1 MSGYETEK
9 HLRDL
14 VNKAGITKIILVDDD
29 FDTEAE
35 ENGIGAVAAVNV
47 LEASRDDKQKIDKV
61 KLLNL
66 EQHGLFLFDINGEM
80 KKPEALNNQVSEYW
94 SDRIPEEKKKQFFE
108 IFHVEDTV
116 DLTQQAAGS
125 LSGMIGETREVEKK
139 GVKQWLQERK
149 ELINSH
155 SKTGEYTLVLFDLN
169 LKNIDTRANNI
180 NGRFD
185 KAGYQLVKEVLDD
198 RNCQII
204 PGIMTNGV
212 KNEQD
217 ELKLSEAQFKNKIA
231 AAAIMKTR
239 LQEPRTMI
247 KGLEMVVVAHALYE
261 MCLAVQDAF
270 KQVAGNEP
278 WGYVELPALLKMAKT
293 AEEEGCHASERLLRL
308 MQSRSS
314 DELSFKVRET
324 CKNNS
329 SIKLLD
335 SFGSKWYKAFLESN
349 GALSKIDNR
358 SLSYK
363 DAYISGQDLA
373 MHRMPTYLGDIYEI
387 SGLTTGSDFYILL
400 HQPCNISVR
409 NDGKRKTGEQGLVL
423 AKLIE
428 YKKNKK
434 DPKRISQS
442 TISLPSPFK
451 MENNASDLSSGQGS
465 RFYYVDFLDYLY
477 LPPWLLDL
485 CVYNDEGKAITFGEN
500 GLSDGPLEYGWK
512 LRGKEILTIIKDKSE
527 RYRELI
533 QKDKLQE
540 GDEIAKLLCLAVF
553 GLSELKWDIKHDA
566 SGQYDFCIKRVARL
580 RSNMAE
586 GILTEFARYQSRAA
600 YPSQLL

>member
-1 MSGYETEK
+1 MSGYEAEK

-61 KLLNL
+61 KPLKL
-66 EQHGLFLFDINGEM
+66 ERYGLSLFDINGELR
-80 KKPEALNNQVSEYW
+80 KPEALNNQVLEYW
-94 SDRIPEEKKKQFFE
+94 SDRIPEDKKKQFFE
-108 IFHVEDTV
+108 ILHAEDTV

-169 LKNIDTRANNI
+169 LKNIDTI
-180 NGRFD
+180 TEGIGRPD
-185 KAGYQLVKEVLDD
+185 VAGYRLVREVLND

-204 PGIMTNGV
+204 PGIMTNGA

-217 ELKLSEAQFKNKIA
+217 ELELSEAQFKDGIA
-231 AAAIMKTR
+231 AATIMKTR

-314 DELSFKVRET
+314 DELSFKVREA

-373 MHRMPTYLGDIYEI
+373 KHHMPTYLGDIYKV
-387 SGLTTGSDFYILL
+387 LTSDGNSDCYILL
-400 HQPCNISVR
+400 QQPCSISVR
-409 NDGKRKTGEQGLVL
+409 SNGKRKTQEQGLVL
-423 AKLIE
+423 AKLVE
-428 YKKNKK
+428 GKENEKKKE
-434 DPKRISQS
+434 ISQS
-442 TISLPSPFK
+442 VVLPIPFSTSGESSDTSL
-451 MENNASDLSSGQGS
+451 NQSSLCHVS
-465 RFYYVDFLDYLY
+465 FLDYFH

-485 CVYNDEGKAITFGEN
+485 CVYNDKGKAITFEEN
-500 GLSDGPLEYGWK
+500 RLLDGPLEYGWQ
-512 LRGKEILTIIKDKSE
+512 LRGQEILTIIKVNSE
-527 RYRELI
+527 RYEKLV
-533 QKDKLQE
+533 QEDDLQE

-553 GLSELKWDIKHDA
+553 GLSELKWNVKHDTN
-566 SGQYDFCIKRVARL
+566 GQYNFCIQRVARL
-580 RSNMAE
+580 RSNIAE
-586 GILTEFARYQSRAA
+586 GVLTEFARYLSRAA